1 MWRCG
6 EKWQDLAP
14 LLLRIAIG
22 VVFIANGY
30 KKVIDMGRVNVAGF
44 LGSLGVPLP
53 LFFAYVV
60 SYVELLGGAA
70 LILGLLTHWA
80 SKLLAINMLAAL
92 FLMHITK
99 GIFVTN
105 GGYELV
111 LALLAGTLSL
121 MITGAG
127 KWSVDQRL
135 R

>member
-22 VVFIANGY
+22 VVFVAHGY
-30 KKVIDMGRVNVAGF
+30 QKVFDMGMVNVAGF